1 VLFSQFATLR
11 FAVPN
16 QDDRNEKPE
25 TRKEGNTMK
34 QHPSIQT
41 QWREKI
47 HLNPLPKLHTLPA
60 TLPVEGAVRI
70 ELEEGVPIFKAS
82 KRVQERIEAL
92 LAKNR
97 EIGLAAREEEELD
110 LYEEI
115 DDYFSFLNRTVRN
128 LIQAQSKES

>member
-1 VLFSQFATLR
+1 
-11 FAVPN
+11 
-16 QDDRNEKPE
+16 
-25 TRKEGNTMK
+25 MK
-34 QHPSIQT
+34 QHQSIQT

-47 HLNPLPKLHTLPA
+47 LVNPLPKLHTLPA

-115 DDYFSFLNRTVRN
+115 DDYLSFLNRTVRN